1 MLSKHLNHRRNI
13 TEQHRVFRSWQAL
26 MLERFRIRMFFVKF
40 IEYRG
45 AKMLGLACF
54 KQAKRLTDAFEV
66 VKKRLSKRR
75 C

>member
-1 MLSKHLNHRRNI
+1 MVSF
-13 TEQHRVFRSWQAL
+13 RV
-26 MLERFRIRMFFVKF
+26 RMFFVKF